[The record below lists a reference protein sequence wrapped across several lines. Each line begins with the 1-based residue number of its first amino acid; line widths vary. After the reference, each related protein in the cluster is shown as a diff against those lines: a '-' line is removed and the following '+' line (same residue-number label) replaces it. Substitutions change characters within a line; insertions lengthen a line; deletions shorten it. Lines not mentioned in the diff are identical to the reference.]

1 MKILSTTATSAAAS
15 AGLEP
20 GVTRLG
26 VGAEPGVLRSIV
38 AALVQPPHSSRS
50 HAVQMLGLPLVAALI
65 ACAMTEDGL
74 ITRWAF
80 IATGTCVVLRYAHWR
95 ARQVTSRWTDA
106 DGVRSRRHA
115 TLLLTSN
122 GERS

>member
-1 MKILSTTATSAAAS
+1 VKILSTTATSAAAS

-95 ARQVTSRWTDA
+95 ARKVTSRWTGA
-106 DGVRSRRHA
+106 NGVRSRRHA